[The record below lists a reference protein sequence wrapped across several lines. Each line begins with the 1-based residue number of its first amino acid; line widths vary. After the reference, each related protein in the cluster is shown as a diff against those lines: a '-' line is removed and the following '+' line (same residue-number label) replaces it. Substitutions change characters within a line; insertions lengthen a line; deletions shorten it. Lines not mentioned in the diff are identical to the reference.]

1 MDKDNLYIESDI
13 TTEEVV
19 TNGSLSNFI
28 NSEELAKYLQY
39 ISDAKCSNSLSLTLD
54 HQSVYIDFNAFYDKR
69 TQYLS
74 KQLKKITDDS
84 VKIKFAQLKNTLPV
98 MVSLFFGLCCS
109 SPTYIFDAIFGSSAS
124 RIPSI

>member
-1 MDKDNLYIESDI
+1 MDKDI
-13 TTEEVV
+13 TYYEPEIATEEVV
-19 TNGSLSNFI
+19 AKGLSFEYFNM
-28 NSEELAKYLQY
+28 EELAKHL
-39 ISDAKCSNSLSLTLD
+39 SFVSNINFADSLYYELEPRVIYFDLK
-54 HQSVYIDFNAFYDKR
+54 AFYDKKI
-69 TQYLS
+69 QNLS
-74 KQLKKITDDS
+74 KQLKKITDDI

>member
-1 MDKDNLYIESDI
+1 MDKNI
-13 TTEEVV
+13 TYKEPEIATEEVV
-19 TNGSLSNFI
+19 VNGSSFEYFNMEEFAKHLGFFSN
-28 NSEELAKYLQY
+28 
-39 ISDAKCSNSLSLTLD
+39 ISFAESLYYEVEPRVIYFDLKT
-54 HQSVYIDFNAFYDKR
+54 FFDKKI
-69 TQYLS
+69 QNLS
-74 KQLKKITDDS
+74 KDLKKITDDI